1 MCLAQWHDA
10 VTPVRHET
18 VALWSRVRS
27 VWIQNAVK
35 ANSLELGLA
44 GDQVGPG
51 TGPDFLAKHKSGS
64 IDFVESLS
72 ENMGIY
78 MEFRKVWPFKCQNSE
93 NGTFMILSFF
103 KKKRGF
109 IPGGAEKGG
118 YSGAHPYYVI
128 HRELTPPPP
137 RECRKGRSKVM
148 QTVALQCL
156 LKVKQ
161 DLC

>member
-1 MCLAQWHDA
+1 MCLAQYHDA

-51 TGPDFLAKHKSGS
+51 TGPDFLAKHKSES

-93 NGTFMILSFF
+93 NWDIHNTFFF
-103 KKKRGF
+103 
-109 IPGGAEKGG
+109 
-118 YSGAHPYYVI
+118 
-128 HRELTPPPP
+128 
-137 RECRKGRSKVM
+137 
-148 QTVALQCL
+148 
-156 LKVKQ
+156 
-161 DLC
+161 